1 MKRIPLSVIH
11 ICVAVG
17 LWCVLQLLPAYASEH
32 IAVPQTTT
40 TPAPDTSGPVFPV
53 SGITFSLVNAGS
65 FRAQWMPAT
74 DNVTAPSNLRYEACV
89 SHIVNGCDVFA
100 VHATSQ
106 LGVAHVIATGL
117 IPSTTYYV
125 KVRAIDGANNT
136 SATMLTGSVNT
147 LADTS
152 KPSFANTTITFT
164 GVTDK
169 SFTATWNPATDDA
182 TTAANM
188 RYDVCVSMSA
198 TGCNTFT
205 PFVTTAAGVT
215 TFTRTDVGD
224 GLLVRPLT
232 TYYVRVRAVDI
243 AGNVSSTNAAGSVQA
258 TRDTTAPIF
267 SGSISFTNVT
277 PGGFRATWQA
287 PRDNYTSTNQIATDV
302 FVCTAADSGCGTAI
316 PVSAGTQQYTVSG
329 LTPASTYFFK
339 IRARDGF
346 NNESTLIGSVS
357 TPADTT
363 GPTFPASVIS
373 FSLITPASFKAQW
386 AGATDDATGM
396 FGIRY
401 ELCIATT
408 NTGCNTFT
416 VHASSQPGVAH
427 LTPTGLLP
435 STTYFVKVRAV
446 DGAGNYSSNMLSG
459 SVTTLADTAGPS
471 FASTSIS
478 FPRVANGYVARWN
491 AASDNATPA
500 SALTYEVCIA
510 TTSTG
515 CTIFT
520 VTATTSAGVT
530 TITRNGLIPNTTY
543 YLKVRARD
551 ATGNV
556 SANMA
561 VGSLKTGTDISAPLF
576 ATTTLNFS
584 AITPSSVTV
593 SWTAAGDNVSAA
605 SSLIYLI
612 CVQSSA
618 TGCDT
623 YPVHATTAAGATS
636 MTLNGLNPN
645 SLHYVTVWARD
656 GAGNMSI
663 NSASGS
669 ITTGIPS
676 PTNTFTPSRTR
687 TSTMT
692 MSATRTHTSTPTAT
706 ATMTATRTRTST
718 PTTTA
723 TMTATRT
730 RTSTRTSTPT
740 ATVTMTASRTRTN
753 TSTATAT
760 MTATRTRTSTRTSTP
775 TATATMTATMT
786 STPQPNQLIAPGGRH
801 TCVLTTAGAV
811 ACWGYN
817 EFGQLGNGTIT
828 SSLLPV
834 AVTGLTSGV
843 TTVSAGDL
851 HTCAITATG
860 GLKCWGL
867 NNGRLGDGT
876 STQRTTPV
884 DVVGLTSNVIAVAA
898 SDGHTC
904 ALTSSGGIK
913 CWGSNTYGQ
922 LGDRTRTSRN
932 APVDVVG
939 LTSGVVAIATGE
951 YHTCALT
958 SSGGVKCW
966 GRANVG
972 QIGDGNINDFVGH
985 FEYGTP
991 RDVANMTSGVIAI
1004 TAGEYH
1010 TCALKSAGS
1019 VSVYCWGYNSNGQ
1032 IGDGTQTSRNTPALV
1047 SALDFS
1053 GVAAIT
1059 AGDRHTC
1066 VRTTAGAVLCWGT
1079 NIDGQ
1084 LGDGSF
1090 TTRYIPTAVVGLT
1103 SGVTVLVAGDRH
1115 TCAITTGNRGM
1126 CWGGNVNGE
1135 VGDATTILRNTP
1147 VNIIGF
1153 VPLASMRHITAF
1165 DAQFR
1170 G

>member
-1 MKRIPLSVIH
+1 M
-11 ICVAVG
+11 
-17 LWCVLQLLPAYASEH
+17 
-32 IAVPQTTT
+32 
-40 TPAPDTSGPVFPV
+40 
-53 SGITFSLVNAGS
+53 
-65 FRAQWMPAT
+65 
-74 DNVTAPSNLRYEACV
+74 
-89 SHIVNGCDVFA
+89 VNGCDVFA

-329 LTPASTYFFK
+329 LTPVRTYFFK

-416 VHASSQPGVAH
+416 VHVSSQPGVAH
-427 LTPTGLLP
+427 LTPTGLIP
-435 STTYFVKVRAV
+435 RTTYFVKVRAV
-446 DGAGNYSSNMLSG
+446 DGAGNYSTNMLSG

-530 TITRNGLIPNTTY
+530 TITRNGLIPNTIY

-612 CVQSSA
+612 CVQRSA
-618 TGCDT
+618 TGCDS

-636 MTLNGLNPN
+636 TTLNGLNPN

-676 PTNTFTPSRTR
+676 PTNTFTPSRTH

-692 MSATRTHTSTPTAT
+692 MSATRTRTSTPTAT

-718 PTTTA
+718 PT
-723 TMTATRT
+723 
-730 RTSTRTSTPT
+730 
-740 ATVTMTASRTRTN
+740 
-753 TSTATAT
+753 ATAT
-760 MTATRTRTSTRTSTP
+760 MTATRTRTSTP

-786 STPQPNQLIAPGGRH
+786 STPQPNQLIAPGGKH

-817 EFGQLGNGTIT
+817 LFGQLGNGTTT

-843 TTVSAGDL
+843 TNVSAGNL
-851 HTCAITATG
+851 HTCAITASG
-860 GLKCWGL
+860 GLKCWGS
-867 NNGRLGDGT
+867 NNGKLGDGT
-876 STQRTTPV
+876 VTQRTTPV
-884 DVVGLTSNVIAVAA
+884 DVVGLTSNVIAVSA
-898 SDGHTC
+898 SDVHTC
-904 ALTSSGGIK
+904 ALTSSGGVK
-913 CWGSNTYGQ
+913 CWGSNSSGQ
-922 LGDRTRTSRN
+922 LGDGTQTARS

-966 GRANVG
+966 GMNSSGRL
-972 QIGDGNINDFVGH
+972 GDGTSTTRN
-985 FEYGTP
+985 TP
-991 RDVANMTSGVIAI
+991 VDVVNMTSGVIAI
-1004 TAGEYH
+1004 TAGDMH

-1019 VSVYCWGYNSNGQ
+1019 VSVYCWGYNGSGQ
-1032 IGDGTQTSRNTPALV
+1032 VGDGTQTSRNTPALV
-1047 SALDFS
+1047 SELVFS

-1059 AGDRHTC
+1059 AGERHTC
-1066 VRTTAGAVLCWGT
+1066 ARTTAGAVLCWG
-1079 NIDGQ
+1079 NNVSGQ

-1090 TTRYIPTAVVGLT
+1090 TTRYVPTAVVGLT
-1103 SGVTVLVAGDRH
+1103 SGVAMLVAGEDH

-1126 CWGGNVNGE
+1126 CWGSNFNGE
-1135 VGDATTILRNTP
+1135 VGDATIIRRNTP

>member
-1 MKRIPLSVIH
+1 
-11 ICVAVG
+11 
-17 LWCVLQLLPAYASEH
+17 
-32 IAVPQTTT
+32 
-40 TPAPDTSGPVFPV
+40 
-53 SGITFSLVNAGS
+53 
-65 FRAQWMPAT
+65 
-74 DNVTAPSNLRYEACV
+74 
-89 SHIVNGCDVFA
+89 
-100 VHATSQ
+100 
-106 LGVAHVIATGL
+106 
-117 IPSTTYYV
+117 
-125 KVRAIDGANNT
+125 
-136 SATMLTGSVNT
+136 
-147 LADTS
+147 
-152 KPSFANTTITFT
+152 
-164 GVTDK
+164 
-169 SFTATWNPATDDA
+169 
-182 TTAANM
+182 
-188 RYDVCVSMSA
+188 
-198 TGCNTFT
+198 
-205 PFVTTAAGVT
+205 
-215 TFTRTDVGD
+215 
-224 GLLVRPLT
+224 
-232 TYYVRVRAVDI
+232 
-243 AGNVSSTNAAGSVQA
+243 
-258 TRDTTAPIF
+258 
-267 SGSISFTNVT
+267 
-277 PGGFRATWQA
+277 
-287 PRDNYTSTNQIATDV
+287 
-302 FVCTAADSGCGTAI
+302 
-316 PVSAGTQQYTVSG
+316 
-329 LTPASTYFFK
+329 
-339 IRARDGF
+339 
-346 NNESTLIGSVS
+346 
-357 TPADTT
+357 
-363 GPTFPASVIS
+363 
-373 FSLITPASFKAQW
+373 
-386 AGATDDATGM
+386 
-396 FGIRY
+396 
-401 ELCIATT
+401 
-408 NTGCNTFT
+408 
-416 VHASSQPGVAH
+416 
-427 LTPTGLLP
+427 
-435 STTYFVKVRAV
+435 
-446 DGAGNYSSNMLSG
+446 
-459 SVTTLADTAGPS
+459 
-471 FASTSIS
+471 
-478 FPRVANGYVARWN
+478 
-491 AASDNATPA
+491 
-500 SALTYEVCIA
+500 
-510 TTSTG
+510 
-515 CTIFT
+515 
-520 VTATTSAGVT
+520 
-530 TITRNGLIPNTTY
+530 
-543 YLKVRARD
+543 
-551 ATGNV
+551 
-556 SANMA
+556 
-561 VGSLKTGTDISAPLF
+561 
-576 ATTTLNFS
+576 
-584 AITPSSVTV
+584 
-593 SWTAAGDNVSAA
+593 
-605 SSLIYLI
+605 
-612 CVQSSA
+612 
-618 TGCDT
+618 
-623 YPVHATTAAGATS
+623 
-636 MTLNGLNPN
+636 
-645 SLHYVTVWARD
+645 
-656 GAGNMSI
+656 
-663 NSASGS
+663 
-669 ITTGIPS
+669 
-676 PTNTFTPSRTR
+676 
-687 TSTMT
+687 
-692 MSATRTHTSTPTAT
+692 
-706 ATMTATRTRTST
+706 
-718 PTTTA
+718 
-723 TMTATRT
+723 
-730 RTSTRTSTPT
+730 
-740 ATVTMTASRTRTN
+740 
-753 TSTATAT
+753 
-760 MTATRTRTSTRTSTP
+760 
-775 TATATMTATMT
+775 MT